1 MGAFL
6 RCAVTLIVSLA
17 VSMHG
22 GVQIRPEVSI
32 IATPDG
38 GIQPQAQ
45 IDHRGTLHL
54 LYFKGPSAAG
64 DLYYVTRSSTAADF
78 TRPLRVNSVAGSAIA
93 TGSVRGGQ
101 LALGA
106 NDRVHVSWYGS
117 TRVDEGGAIRLP
129 MWYARLNDAGTGFE
143 PQRNVAQWT
152 TGLDGGAVATDH
164 AAHVY
169 VAWHGLGTDPGEQ
182 NRTVYVARS
191 VDEGRTFRRE
201 ERGVEAP
208 IGACGCCGL
217 RALVD
222 GAGTLHVLYRTATD
236 SVHRDATW
244 LRLPLKGAA
253 PAPVRLHPWEFQAC
267 PMSTFA
273 LANGPTGIIGAWQTA
288 EQIFVA
294 TLDPRRGS
302 FSSPMAME
310 GEAVRKHPSVA
321 VDRAGNTLVAWT
333 EGTAWARGGT
343 LAWALYDPAWHR
355 LAGAA
360 NAGPVPVWGLV
371 SAVAPVD
378 GSFLIVR

>member
-1 MGAFL
+1 MSTFI
-6 RCAVTLIVSLA
+6 RCVATLIVGLA
-17 VSMHG
+17 ISAQ
-22 GVQIRPEVSI
+22 GVQIRRDVSI

-45 IDHRGTLHL
+45 IDNQGTLHL
-54 LYFKGPSAAG
+54 LYFKGPPAAG
-64 DLYYVTRSSTAADF
+64 DLYYVTRSSTAEDF
-78 TRPLRVNSVAGSAIA
+78 SRPVRVNSVAGSAMA
-93 TGSVRGGQ
+93 SGSVRGGQ

-106 NDRVHVSWYGS
+106 NGRVHVSWYGS
-117 TRVDEGGAIRLP
+117 TRVGEGGATRLP
-129 MWYARLNDAGTGFE
+129 MWYSRLSDAGTDFE

-152 TGLDGGAVATDH
+152 TGLDGGTVAADH
-164 AAHVY
+164 AGHVY

-191 VDEGRTFRRE
+191 VDDGRTFRRE
-201 ERGVEAP
+201 EHAADAP

-222 GAGTLHVLYRTATD
+222 GAGTLHVLYRAATD

-244 LRLPLKGAA
+244 LRLPRTGNA
-253 PAPVRLHPWEFQAC
+253 PSPVRLHAWEYQAC

-273 LANGPTGIIGAWQTA
+273 LADGPAGIIGAWQTA
-288 EQIFVA
+288 QQIYVA

-302 FSSPMAME
+302 FSSPLAMD

-321 VDRAGNTLVAWT
+321 VDRDGKTLVVWT

-371 SAVAPVD
+371 SAVARAD